1 MQVPLEWKLSVTGN
15 NQVKSVMSDLNSAFQ
30 RGQIS
35 GSDYADSMSKI
46 ARESNKVNN
55 ISRYQNQIFL
65 SMHPNINKLSR
76 GFSTLAS
83 VARTAMTIFTTIN
96 TLMIAQN
103 TTSSETARILADIA
117 ENNRE
122 IVRTDDPERR
132 QQLIEDNNVLNAQL
146 KEQTGREQQQ
156 FWEGIA
162 IGIGAVVLVVDKII
176 KYIPTLLRFIPA
188 LSALANPFIAIGI
201 AVSLAGKLI
210 ADFLVGLLGIS
221 EWRENNGK
229 LLTDFFTISIPMALG
244 QAGQFLANF
253 FMVDLPLW
261 AANGW
266 LMVTNSF
273 VTTWNILMGFIET
286 GINLALKGFASF
298 VNSIING
305 INKIISGIN
314 LAFKSNIPKI
324 GAFSVPNISL
334 PRIVNDV
341 GSPAGSPNGGQIGP
355 TNTYITVQG
364 SVLSEREFKS
374 LMDDTFKKWMKDRG
388 FTGYQ

>member
-1 MQVPLEWKLSVTGN
+1 MQVPLEWKLSVSGDN
-15 NQVKSVMSDLNSAFQ
+15 EVKTVMSDLNSAFQ

-46 ARESNKVNN
+46 GRESNKVNN

-103 TTSSETARILADIA
+103 TTNSETARILADIA
-117 ENNRE
+117 ANNRE
-122 IVRTDDPERR
+122 IARTDNPERR

-146 KEQTGREQQQ
+146 KEQKGRDQQQ

-176 KYIPTLLRFIPA
+176 KHIPTLLRFIPS
-188 LSALANPFIAIGI
+188 LSALANPFIAIGV
-201 AVSLAGKLI
+201 AMSLIGGYI

-229 LLTDFFTISIPMALG
+229 LLTEFFTVSIPLALG
-244 QAGQFLANF
+244 QAGAFISNF
-253 FMVDLPLW
+253 FLNDLPNW
-261 AANGW
+261 ASQGW
-266 LMVTNSF
+266 KAVSDIF
-273 VTTWNILMGFIET
+273 VFTWNTLMTIIEK
-286 GINLALKGFASF
+286 GINGALKGFSDF
-298 VNSIING
+298 VNTIING
-305 INKIISGIN
+305 INSIISGIN
-314 LAFKSNIPKI
+314 RAFKSNIPKI
-324 GAFSVPNISL
+324 QPFVVQNISL
-334 PRIVNDV
+334 PKINSDV

-355 TNTYITVQG
+355 SNTYITVQG
-364 SVLSEREFKS
+364 SVISEREFKS
-374 LMDDTFKKWMKDRG
+374 LMDNTFKQWMKDRG